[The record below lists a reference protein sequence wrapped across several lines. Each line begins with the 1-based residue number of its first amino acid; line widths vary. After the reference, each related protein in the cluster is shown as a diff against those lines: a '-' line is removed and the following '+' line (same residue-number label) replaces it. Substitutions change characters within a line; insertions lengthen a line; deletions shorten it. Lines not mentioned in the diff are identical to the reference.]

1 LSSHPCGSVG
11 SSSFVQN
18 IPGIHFEYDQRKISS
33 CPSAAGGA
41 GFFAAGSA
49 GFAAAYAGP

>member
-1 LSSHPCGSVG
+1 
-11 SSSFVQN
+11 VQN